1 MAVQQV
7 SMLVSVLV
15 IDDDPVVLHH
25 VLAVLAHDWSEQD
38 GVRILSAMDPAEGL
52 EIFQRARPQ
61 IVITDLA
68 MPGLS
73 GMDVLERV
81 LAIDPATDVV
91 LMTAYYTTES
101 AVEAI
106 KKGACDYLN
115 KPVSPEALCARVASL
130 IDAVRVRWHAVDLER
145 EMLSSGRFQEM
156 VGHGPAMMEVFA
168 RIQRLA
174 PHYQTALVRGATGTG
189 KELAAR
195 ALHTLNPRAKGQFV
209 VCNCAAVS
217 SGLFESEMFGHV
229 KGAFTGA
236 DRDKTGLFEYANGG
250 TLFLDEIGEIPMADQ
265 AKLLRVLQE
274 QEVRR
279 VGSPASRKIQVH
291 LVAATNR
298 DLHAMV
304 ESREF
309 REDLYYRL
317 TMLELQMPRLVEHLE
332 DLPLLC
338 RHFMERFSK
347 QYDKE
352 IRGLSRRALQLLSAY
367 PWPGNV
373 RELENCI
380 GHACLMTD
388 RDTIDVRDLPS
399 SVIKRPSRSSDDEMT
414 LSLAEVERRH
424 AVRVLDFVGGNKTR
438 AAEILGIGRATL
450 YRLIGDTED
459 QASG

>member
-1 MAVQQV
+1 M
-7 SMLVSVLV
+7 LV
-15 IDDDPVVLHH
+15 IDDDPVVLQH
-25 VLAVLAHDWSEQD
+25 VLAVLERDDLQVLGAT
-38 GVRILSAMDPAEGL
+38 DPTQGL
-52 EIFQRARPQ
+52 LMFQRNHPQ

-68 MPGLS
+68 MPALS
-73 GMDVLERV
+73 GMDVLDRV
-81 LAIDPATDVV
+81 LDLDPATDVM

-115 KPVSPEALCARVASL
+115 KPISPELLRARVGALADS
-130 IDAVRVRWHAVDLER
+130 VRERWHAAELER
-145 EMLSSGRFQEM
+145 EMLSSGRFQHM
-156 VGHGPAMMEVFA
+156 VGRGPAMLDLFA
-168 RIQRLA
+168 RLQRVA
-174 PHYQTALVRGATGTG
+174 PHYQTALLCGATGTG

-195 ALHTLNPRAKGQFV
+195 ALHALNPRVRGQFV

-236 DRDKTGLFEYANGG
+236 DRDKTGLFEFANGG
-250 TLFLDEIGEIPMADQ
+250 TLFLDEIGEVPLPDQ

-298 DLHAMV
+298 DLRAMV
-304 ESREF
+304 EAREF

-317 TMLELQMPRLVEHLE
+317 TMLEIQMPQLAEHLE

-338 RHFMERFSK
+338 RHFMERFSA
-347 QYDKE
+347 QYNKE
-352 IRGLSRRALQLLSAY
+352 IRGLSRRALQVLSAY

-373 RELENCI
+373 RELENAI

-388 RDTIDVRDLPS
+388 RDTIDVRDLPAS
-399 SVIKRPSRSSDDEMT
+399 LMQRRLRFSDGELT

-424 AVRVLDFVGGNKTR
+424 VARVLEFVGGNKSR

-450 YRLIGDTED
+450 YRLIGEE
-459 QASG
+459 SGV